1 MKEKYAGAKEN
12 SSPAGSANDS
22 KSFHTSDSG
31 NGNTVDLRGALPP
44 PKPDETLVESQE
56 KLEPIDKPSPRG
68 LKRWGLWRRLS
79 GYWEIRQHERSNPD
93 FWRDGDIGDNARGRL
108 PDGEDVQVPAI
119 WVAELYTP
127 STVSGLLKGI
137 SDLGWEYGR
146 RRDDSLTKWMNDVR
160 EGRQAGWTSLGLV
173 SPSNA
178 AHFMS
183 ERTAL
188 LPSGV
193 TAALPILMSLTPSV
207 TAFVVVFLFDDNV
220 ASSLK
225 TPLREE
231 FRTSTRRYPNF
242 HLWQVARHV
251 LLDGPISLGYRI
263 KSPDIIRREAVKS
276 RLQEIED
283 ACVHWVRDR
292 LPGAFASLPGS
303 QTPTAVLF
311 VTEQARPLSEDTFKI
326 RAFEGLA
333 INRHYDAWESD
344 EWPGARL
351 VLPRGWDDEGN
362 RLVFGCRRH
371 DAFPLRP
378 GYHEPTSNWTI
389 AQRSDD
395 LVRGLLSR
403 WSITCLLDSYHEALS
418 ALRDRT
424 AHDGRYRPIQDLKEL
439 RSLIRTT
446 LYDIDACSQEIV
458 EFSQSDSRYR
468 HDVLEMSYVREVR
481 GMKPDLLSDL
491 SASQNR
497 RALQIQREAA
507 ILRSALSTSN
517 DLSQTITNIL
527 IQRFVLLLTLVSI
540 GIALWAVFL
549 TLRTVP

>member
-1 MKEKYAGAKEN
+1 MKEKYALGKDN
-12 SSPAGSANDS
+12 SSQDESVTDS
-22 KSFHTSDSG
+22 KSFHISDSESSD
-31 NGNTVDLRGALPP
+31 TADLRGALPP
-44 PKPDETLVESQE
+44 PESDETLVESQE
-56 KLEPIDKPSPRG
+56 KLEPVGKSHPRG
-68 LKRWGLWRRLS
+68 LRRWGLWRRWGL
-79 GYWEIRQHERSNPD
+79 YREIRQHERDDPD
-93 FWRDGDIGDNARGRL
+93 FWRDRDIEENARDRL
-108 PDGEDVQVPAI
+108 PDGEGVQVPGI

-137 SDLGWEYGR
+137 SDLGWEYGKN
-146 RRDDSLTKWMNDVR
+146 RDDSLTKWMNDVR

-173 SPSNA
+173 SPPDA

-183 ERTAL
+183 ERKAL

-193 TAALPILMSLTPSV
+193 TAALPILMSLTPSL
-207 TAFVVVFLFDDNV
+207 TAFIVVFLFDDDV
-220 ASSLK
+220 AASLE
-225 TPLREE
+225 TPLRVE
-231 FRTSTRRYPNF
+231 FKTNTRRDPNF
-242 HLWQVARHV
+242 HLWQVVRHI
-251 LLDGPISLGYRI
+251 LLDGPISFGYRI
-263 KSPDIIRREAVKS
+263 KSPDIVRREAVKS
-276 RLQEIED
+276 RLQNIEN

-303 QTPTAVLF
+303 RTPTAVLL

-389 AQRSDD
+389 AQRTDD

-439 RSLIRTT
+439 RSLTRTT

-458 EFSQSDSRYR
+458 EFSQSNSRYR
-468 HDVLEMSYVREVR
+468 YGVMEMSYVREVH
-481 GMKPDLLSDL
+481 GVKPDLLSDL

-507 ILRSALSTSN
+507 ILRSTLSTSN
-517 DLSQTITNIL
+517 DLSQTISNIL
-527 IQRFVLLLTLVSI
+527 IQRLVLLLTVVSI
-540 GIALWAVFL
+540 GIALWAVFSH
-549 TLRTVP
+549 